1 MWQFRQSV
9 LRLKQRLISSQNKS
23 IKFPAAKSNLSESL
37 KLGCLEELGNPD
49 VVYGWSLYDAL
60 LFICHF
66 LWY

>member
-49 VVYGWSLYDAL
+49 VVYG
-60 LFICHF
+60 
-66 LWY
+66 